1 MLHLQSRLTSMDS
14 QLLLRDDRI
23 ATLQRNLNMLQAE
36 LVESDAR
43 QQETMHENQR
53 LQVRLSHCNVYRV
66 WCTCM

>member
-53 LQVRLSHCNVYRV
+53 LQVRL
-66 WCTCM
+66 